1 MIMTVG
7 EVAAYLRVHT
17 TTVYR
22 MLRHREIPAFKVGS
36 DWRFNRDTIDK
47 WMRERTERARPKKPE
62 LADFWPPR

>member
-7 EVAAYLRVHT
+7 EVAAYLRCHT
-17 TTVYR
+17 ATIYR
-22 MLRHREIPAFKVGS
+22 LLRNGQIPAFKVGS

-47 WMRERTERARPKKPE
+47 WMREGTKRVEPKKAE